1 MNEERKVIMLT
12 CRNMLSETD
21 QSNCSSSGSTPNL
34 SDSLAMSCSS
44 VFSATSNFLSIC
56 STLLPSRLRVAL

>member
-1 MNEERKVIMLT
+1 
-12 CRNMLSETD
+12 MLSETD

-44 VFSATSNFLSIC
+44 VFSAQTRSC
-56 STLLPSRLRVAL
+56 EDLR

>member
-44 VFSATSNFLSIC
+44 VFSAQTRSC
-56 STLLPSRLRVAL
+56 EDLR